1 MTLTEVIPLI
11 DALPRVDKFELMRFI
26 LSKLSKEEDT
36 ASIPHGAPAAQKKN
50 ALLDIV
56 GMAEGRRT
64 TLLGSTINTCTVR
77 SDGAG
82 LA

>member
-56 GMAEGRRT
+56 GMAEGEEDDVARQHDKY
-64 TLLGSTINTCTVR
+64 LY
-77 SDGAG
+77 GAK
-82 LA
+82 